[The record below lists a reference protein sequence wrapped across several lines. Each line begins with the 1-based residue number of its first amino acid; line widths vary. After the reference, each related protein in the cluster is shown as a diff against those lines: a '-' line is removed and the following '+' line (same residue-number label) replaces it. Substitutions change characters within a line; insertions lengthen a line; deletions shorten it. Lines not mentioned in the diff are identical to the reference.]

1 MYECKDSK
9 DLNEEDDLCPKV
21 ACTSSLQLW
30 HKVERGD
37 NIQPKPVMQLVIK
50 KTKVN
55 ENNIHTQKADEHSL
69 KEDLQN
75 INPKIALAQIMAP
88 AKQTELVETKFGK
101 SPKCSFASYQLTLI
115 ESNFRVYCDVDSV
128 QRNLYNSKS
137 DLIYPKFPLQH
148 TDKYEIL
155 ARQLS
160 YPAKTL
166 LESLSVDVQKLNSIA
181 ENT

>member
-1 MYECKDSK
+1 ME
-9 DLNEEDDLCPKV
+9 KV
-21 ACTSSLQLW
+21 QR
-30 HKVERGD
+30 V
-37 NIQPKPVMQLVIK
+37 
-50 KTKVN
+50 
-55 ENNIHTQKADEHSL
+55 HS
-69 KEDLQN
+69 QA
-75 INPKIALAQIMAP
+75 IN
-88 AKQTELVETKFGK
+88 
-101 SPKCSFASYQLTLI
+101 SPSQSLTL

-166 LESLSVDVQKLNSIA
+166 LEHLSVDVQKLNRIGEHSSTGSI
-181 ENT
+181 